1 MTDAAAPQPEIIST
15 GYNPH
20 RFQLYA
26 HTYLKR
32 FSVIVAHRRFGKTVL
47 AINALIDA
55 AVRCELPMGRFGYIS
70 PFLKQSKK
78 NAWDYLKQYA
88 MKIPGASKN
97 ESELYVEIPNAG
109 GHTSRVTLFGADNPD
124 SIRGSYFD
132 GVVMDEYADMKQGVY
147 TSIVLPMLSDRQGWV
162 LFIGT
167 PKGQDHFY
175 KIYLDGQKKPES
187 WYVGEFRY
195 DQTGLLRAEEIE
207 LMQSEMSVNEFR
219 REMLCD
225 FTASTDDILITIDLA
240 VKASQRSIK
249 PHDVANMP
257 KILGVDVGRFG
268 DDPSVIIKRQGLLID
283 GDPII
288 LQGADNMQVAAV
300 VADHW
305 RQWGADACFIDA
317 GGGQGVIDRLKQ
329 LQFPVQEIHFGAQAT
344 KQDVFANKRAEMW
357 WNLKEGLEQGLVI
370 PNHQEFIRELCTP
383 TYGYNRSGKRVLED
397 KDAIKR
403 RLGHSPDIGDAAALT
418 YALPVYKSTGSIL
431 GVPELDLPTRQAP
444 QDYDP
449 LNAGF

>member
-1 MTDAAAPQPEIIST
+1 MEATAPQQDIIST
-15 GYNPH
+15 GYRPH

-32 FSVIVAHRRFGKTVL
+32 FSVMVAHRRFGKTVFG
-47 AINALIDA
+47 INALIDA
-55 AVRCELPMGRFGYIS
+55 AVRCQLPMGRFGYVS

-88 MKIPGASKN
+88 MKIPGATKN
-97 ESELYVEIPNAG
+97 EAELYVEFPNEG
-109 GHTSRVTLFGADNPD
+109 GHVSRITLFGADNPD

-132 GVVMDEYADMKQGVY
+132 GVVLDEYADMKQGVY

-175 KIYLDGQKKPES
+175 KVFIDAQKRPDQ
-187 WYVGEFRY
+187 WYAGEFRY
-195 DQTGLLRAEEIE
+195 DMTGLLRQTEID
-207 LMQSEMSVNEFR
+207 LMRDEMSVNEFR

-240 VKASQRSIK
+240 TKAANRSMKIEE
-249 PHDVANMP
+249 VANMP

-268 DDPSVIIKRQGLLID
+268 DDPSVIVKRQGSLII

-288 LQGADNMQVAAV
+288 LQGADNMKVASV

-329 LQFPVQEIHFGAQAT
+329 LEYPVQEIHFGGSPT
-344 KQDVFANKRAEMW
+344 NDIFANKRAEMW
-357 WNLKEGLEQGLVI
+357 WGLKEGMENGLAI
-370 PNHQEFIRELCTP
+370 PNHQGFIREICTP
-383 TYGYNRSGKRVLED
+383 TYGYNRSGKRALED

-418 YALPVYKSTGSIL
+418 YALPVYKTTGSIL
-431 GVPELDLPTRQAP
+431 GDATLDIPIHQP
-444 QDYDP
+444 SGEYDP
-449 LNAGF
+449 HNAGF

>member
-1 MTDAAAPQPEIIST
+1 MDSAAPTQPEVIST

-55 AVRCELPMGRFGYIS
+55 ALRCELPMGRFGYIS

-88 MKIPGASKN
+88 MKVPGAQKN
-97 ESELYVEIPNAG
+97 ESELYVEFPNGA
-109 GHTSRVTLFGADNPD
+109 RVTLFGADNPD

-132 GVVMDEYADMKQGVY
+132 GAVMDEYADMKQGVY

-175 KIYLDGQKKPES
+175 KIYLDGKKKPES

-195 DQTGLLRAEEIE
+195 DMTGLLRPEEIE
-207 LMQSEMSVNEFR
+207 LMQQEMSINEFR

-225 FTASTDDILITIDLA
+225 FTASTDDILITIDMA
-240 VKASQRSIK
+240 VKASNRSMK
-249 PHDVANMP
+249 EHEVAAMP
-257 KILGVDVGRFG
+257 KILGVDIGRFG
-268 DDPSVIIKRQGLLID
+268 DDPSVIVKRQGSLVV
-283 GDPII
+283 GEPII
-288 LQGADNMQVAAV
+288 LHGADNMKVAAV

-305 RQWGADACFIDA
+305 RTWGADACFIDA
-317 GGGQGVIDRLKQ
+317 GGGQGVIDRLVQ
-329 LQFPVQEIHFGAQAT
+329 LQYPVTEIHFGGKPT
-344 KQDVFANKRAEMW
+344 KDIFLNKRAEMW
-357 WNLKEGLEQGLVI
+357 WDMKEAIDGGLVI
-370 PNHQEFIRELCTP
+370 PRHQLLLQELCTP
-383 TYGYNRSGKRVLED
+383 TYGYNKSGKRVLED

-403 RLGHSPDIGDAAALT
+403 RLGHSPDIADALALT
-418 YALPVYKSTGSIL
+418 YALPVYKSTGSVL
-431 GVPELDLPTRQAP
+431 GVPEMDIPLRQP
-444 QDYDP
+444 NQDYDP
-449 LNAGF
+449 HNAGF